1 MNTRYNEKTD
11 ELIHPVNVKQNH
23 SQAYQD
29 LFVLTMLGD
38 KKNGRYL
45 EIGANHPTE
54 FNNTWLL
61 ESEFNWQGI
70 SVEIDERFQGEFV
83 IQRGNDCHLADA
95 ITFDWRE
102 AIKNKGWRKKRF
114 DYVSIDCEPPDI
126 TLKALENLPLDEYRF
141 SVITFE
147 SDLYADGVECRD
159 IQRRILNDLGY
170 QIVARDVANG
180 GNPFE
185 DWWVDPEV
193 VDEMTWGPFIS
204 HHTEARSL
212 FIK

>member
-1 MNTRYNEKTD
+1 MNTKYNEKLD
-11 ELIHPVNVKQNH
+11 ELIHPLNVKGNF

-29 LFVLTMLGD
+29 LFVLTMLGG

-54 FNNTWLL
+54 LNNTWLL
-61 ESEFNWQGI
+61 ESEFDWQGI
-70 SVEIDERFQGEFV
+70 SVEIDENFQGEFV
-83 IQRGNDCHLADA
+83 LQRGNECHLADA
-95 ITFDWRE
+95 TEFDWVS
-102 AIKNKGWRKKRF
+102 AIKDKGWKKKRF
-114 DYVSIDCEPPDI
+114 DYVSIDCEPPNI

-147 SDLYADGVECRD
+147 SDLYAYGEECRD

-180 GNPFE
+180 GNPYE
-185 DWWVDPEV
+185 DWWIHPQVI
-193 VDEMTWGPFIS
+193 DESTWGPFIS
-204 HHTEARSL
+204 HGAEARSL

>member
-1 MNTRYNEKTD
+1 MNTKYNEKLD
-11 ELIHPVNVKQNH
+11 ELIHPLNVKGNF

-29 LFVLTMLGD
+29 LFVLTMLGG

-54 FNNTWLL
+54 LNNTWLL
-61 ESEFNWQGI
+61 ESQFNWQGI
-70 SVEIDERFQGEFV
+70 SVEIDENFQGEFV
-83 IQRGNDCHLADA
+83 LQRGNECHLADA
-95 ITFDWRE
+95 TDFDWAS
-102 AIKNKGWRKKRF
+102 AIKDKGWKKKRF
-114 DYVSIDCEPPDI
+114 DYVSIDCEPPNI

-147 SDLYADGVECRD
+147 SDLYAYGEECRD

-180 GNPFE
+180 GNPYE
-185 DWWVDPEV
+185 DWWIDPQV
-193 VDEMTWGPFIS
+193 IDESTWGPFIS
-204 HHTEARSL
+204 HGAEAKSL